1 MREGEVGKFPLSL
14 FVSPSLCQLLSR
26 SFLLPLFFKESENSR
41 LAFCVVKNESGEK
54 REREEGG
61 RSGSKGVFFHFFF
74 SFSLEKKKKASLF
87 NLASSLSFSLT
98 LSRID
103 PRLLIGI

>member
-54 REREEGG
+54 REREEGAVQ
-61 RSGSKGVFFHFFF
+61 RAFSSTFFFH
-74 SFSLEKKKKASLF
+74 SISKKKKKLVYSILPRLSRSLSLS
-87 NLASSLSFSLT
+87 LASIQDF
-98 LSRID
+98 
-103 PRLLIGI
+103 

>member
-54 REREEGG
+54 RERRG
-61 RSGSKGVFFHFFF
+61 RSERFKGRFLPLFFF
-74 SFSLEKKKKASLF
+74 ILSRKKKKS
-87 NLASSLSFSLT
+87 
-98 LSRID
+98 
-103 PRLLIGI
+103 

>member
-54 REREEGG
+54 RERECVCVWEGG
-61 RSGSKGVFFHFFF
+61 KEERGGGPPLQDGPHMPGCP
-74 SFSLEKKKKASLF
+74 
-87 NLASSLSFSLT
+87 SSSH
-98 LSRID
+98 RRRR
-103 PRLLIGI
+103 PGRPAPGRLR